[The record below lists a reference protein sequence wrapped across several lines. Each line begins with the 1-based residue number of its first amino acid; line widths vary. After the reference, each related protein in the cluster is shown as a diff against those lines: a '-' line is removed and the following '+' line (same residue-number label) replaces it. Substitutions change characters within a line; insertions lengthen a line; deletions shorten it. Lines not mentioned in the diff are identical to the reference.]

1 MQRDNKQF
9 YKVSLIAVVT
19 LSALVIVLGCTDVRG
34 EATNTSTSLNTSPEA
49 TYTAIS
55 TQVTVVT
62 SLQPVTTRV
71 VPTVTPHFTGTITFG
86 NHSFALTEDQAW
98 KYAAAYLQREFKR
111 DQILPSEI
119 EPWGQSSWEF
129 ANGTQTMTWG
139 FTVHKTTEDGKRFE
153 GVRVTINA
161 YTGDVLDVGVLD

>member
-62 SLQPVTTRV
+62 SLQPVTT
-71 VPTVTPHFTGTITFG
+71 T
-86 NHSFALTEDQAW
+86 NA
-98 KYAAAYLQREFKR
+98 RETCCA
-111 DQILPSEI
+111 
-119 EPWGQSSWEF
+119 QSSL
-129 ANGTQTMTWG
+129 
-139 FTVHKTTEDGKRFE
+139 R
-153 GVRVTINA
+153 
-161 YTGDVLDVGVLD
+161 